1 MDDHDLS
8 ALIRVLRRIQSEEY
22 LSIKG
27 LAHRLGFSAG
37 HLSMIYSGKRRP
49 GIRFLRA
56 VVAHFPQVRDLVARS
71 LEPPSEEDE

>member
-8 ALIRVLRRIQSEEY
+8 ALIQALRRIQAKEY

-56 VVAHFPQVRDLVARS
+56 VVEHFPQVRDLVARS
-71 LEPPSEEDE
+71 LEPPSEGDE